1 MSDSID
7 KILDTIDAGLQS
19 SPEIGYGHTDTSR
32 NFCARCQLNEPVEG
46 GDLCIGCRRFLL
58 GDSDEDPK
66 TVRPKP
72 DFSTGIVLTA
82 AEVAGM
88 SPLPVERVVRD
99 HLLRRCHYHL
109 LGNPAFGRAYDE
121 FRRRY
126 GGVRGE
132 ITQFVMR
139 HTDISSRQEGMR
151 VIVTADLFWRDGLA
165 EEQRRYEWRN
175 RQYEIIRGDD
185 EHTERR

>member
-7 KILDTIDAGLQS
+7 KILDIIDAGLQS

-32 NFCARCQLNEPVEG
+32 NSCARCQLNEPVEG

-175 RQYEIIRGDD
+175 RQWGDD
-185 EHTERR
+185 EQSGSSWA